1 MRPELP
7 YHVNHPRNPHDP
19 RAYDRVAFFND
30 HYLEVVEMFQT
41 IMEYLRVP
49 NGEDG
54 GSSLWE
60 EVSPITFVPLYVTFQ
75 DTPQEVIDNTTYIY
89 NDRYEY
95 SSNIHKHMPLFKVED
110 NIYAI
115 PIPFEE
121 LNEYT
126 QITLSYAGT
135 PYVLSDGHIALFK
148 PGNLYIDFVEEFSGN
163 IEKHNHVIV
172 SGLENHLN
180 LIELTDKP
188 EEFTFNRIRPI
199 EDRQVLG
206 G

>member
-1 MRPELP
+1 MIPNIIHNKLP
-7 YHVNHPRNPHDP
+7 PVD
-19 RAYDRVAFFND
+19 YDRIAFAVE
-30 HYLEVVEMFQT
+30 HYEDLKQMYFT
-41 IMEYLRVP
+41 IMEHLKIP
-49 NGEDG
+49 DGEGGG

-75 DTPQEVIDNTTYIY
+75 DTPQEVIDNTTYTY
-89 NDRYEY
+89 GQGVNA
-95 SSNIHKHMPLFKVED
+95 KHMPLFKVEG
-110 NIYAI
+110 NTYAI

-121 LNEYT
+121 LDAFT
-126 QITLSYAGT
+126 QIVLCYVGT
-135 PYVLSDGHIALFK
+135 PYTLSDGHIALFR
-148 PGNLYIDFVEEFSGN
+148 PNNLYIDFVDEFSGN
-163 IEKHNHVIV
+163 IEKHNHAIV

-180 LIELTDKP
+180 LVDLTDKP

>member
-1 MRPELP
+1 MIPNIIHNKLSP
-7 YHVNHPRNPHDP
+7 VD
-19 RAYDRVAFFND
+19 YDRIAFAVE
-30 HYLEVVEMFQT
+30 HYEDLKQMYFT
-41 IMEYLRVP
+41 IMEHLKIP
-49 NGEDG
+49 DGEGG

-75 DTPQEVIDNTTYIY
+75 NTPQEVIDNTTYTY
-89 NDRYEY
+89 GDYY
-95 SSNIHKHMPLFKVED
+95 YCKHMPLFKVEG

-121 LNEYT
+121 LTDNNQVY
-126 QITLSYAGT
+126 LCFAGT
-135 PYVLSDGHIALFK
+135 PYLLGDGHIALFE
-148 PGNLYIDFVEEFSGN
+148 PGYINIPFVESVSGN
-163 IEKHNHVIV
+163 IEKHNHAIV
-172 SGLENHLN
+172 SGSENYLN

>member
-1 MRPELP
+1 MIPNIIHNKLP
-7 YHVNHPRNPHDP
+7 PVD
-19 RAYDRVAFFND
+19 YDRIAFAVE
-30 HYLEVVEMFQT
+30 HYEDLKQMYFT
-41 IMEYLRVP
+41 IMEHLKIP
-49 NGEDG
+49 DGEGGG

-75 DTPQEVIDNTTYIY
+75 DTPQEVIDNTTYCY
-89 NDRYEY
+89 GDYY
-95 SSNIHKHMPLFKVED
+95 YCKHMPLFKVEG

-121 LNEYT
+121 LTDNNQVY
-126 QITLSYAGT
+126 LCFAGT
-135 PYVLSDGHIALFK
+135 PYLLGDGHIALFE
-148 PGNLYIDFVEEFSGN
+148 PGYINIHFVESVSGN
-163 IEKHNHVIV
+163 IDKHNHAIV
-172 SGLENHLN
+172 SGSENQLS
-180 LIELTDKP
+180 LIDLTDKP

>member
-30 HYLEVVEMFQT
+30 HYLEVVQMFQT

-49 NGEDG
+49 NGEG

-75 DTPQEVIDNTTYIY
+75 DTPQEVIDNTTYTYGQGI
-89 NDRYEY
+89 NA
-95 SSNIHKHMPLFKVED
+95 KHMPLFKVEG

-121 LNEYT
+121 LDSFTEIVLCYV
-126 QITLSYAGT
+126 GT
-135 PYVLSDGHIALFK
+135 PYALSDGHIALFR
-148 PGNLYIDFVEEFSGN
+148 PGNLYINFVEEFSGS
-163 IEKHNHVIV
+163 IEKHNHAIV
-172 SGLENHLN
+172 SGLENYLN
-180 LIELTDKP
+180 LIDLTDKP
-188 EEFTFNRIRPI
+188 DEFTFNRIRPI

>member
-30 HYLEVVEMFQT
+30 HYLEVVKMFQT

-49 NGEDG
+49 NGEGG

-60 EVSPITFVPLYVTFQ
+60 EVAPITFVPLYVTFQ
-75 DTPQEVIDNTTYIY
+75 DTPQEVIDNTTYMCTDYY
-89 NDRYEY
+89 NTSYY
-95 SSNIHKHMPLFKVED
+95 KHMPLFKVEG
-110 NIYAI
+110 NTYAI
-115 PIPFEE
+115 PLPFEE
-121 LNEYT
+121 LTDSNRIY
-126 QITLSYAGT
+126 LYYVGT
-135 PYVLSDGHIALFK
+135 PYVLGDGHIALFE
-148 PGNLYIDFVEEFSGN
+148 PDRLNIPFVESFSGN
-163 IEKHNHVIV
+163 EERHNHAIV
-172 SGLENHLN
+172 SGLENHLS

-188 EEFTFNRIRPI
+188 DEFTFNRIRPI

>member
-49 NGEDG
+49 NGEGG

-75 DTPQEVIDNTTYIY
+75 DTPQEVIDNTTYTY
-89 NDRYEY
+89 GW
-95 SSNIHKHMPLFKVED
+95 SSDSTKHMPLFKVED

-121 LNEYT
+121 LDDQYSIYLCYE
-126 QITLSYAGT
+126 GT
-135 PYVLSDGHIALFK
+135 PYKLSDGHIALFK
-148 PGNLYIDFVEEFSGN
+148 PGDLYIQFVTSSSGDV
-163 IEKHNHVIV
+163 EKHNHAIV
-172 SGLENHLN
+172 SGSGNYLS

-188 EEFTFNRIRPI
+188 EEFIFNRIRPI

>member
-49 NGEDG
+49 NGEGG

-89 NDRYEY
+89 GEGANA
-95 SSNIHKHMPLFKVED
+95 KHMPLFKVEG

-126 QITLSYAGT
+126 QIILCYAGT

-148 PGNLYIDFVEEFSGN
+148 PGNLYINFVDEFSGN
-163 IEKHNHVIV
+163 IERHNHAIV
-172 SGLENHLN
+172 SGSGNYLS

-188 EEFTFNRIRPI
+188 EEFTFNRIKPI

>member
-1 MRPELP
+1 MVPNIIRNKLP
-7 YHVNHPRNPHDP
+7 PVD
-19 RAYDRVAFFND
+19 YDRIAFAVE
-30 HYLEVVEMFQT
+30 HYEDLKQMYFT
-41 IMEYLRVP
+41 LMEHLKIP
-49 NGEDG
+49 DGEGG

-75 DTPQEVIDNTTYIY
+75 NTSQEVIDNTTYIY
-89 NDRYEY
+89 GEGANA
-95 SSNIHKHMPLFKVED
+95 KHMPLFKVEG

-121 LNEYT
+121 LNSYT
-126 QITLSYAGT
+126 QIILYYAGT
-135 PYVLSDGHIALFK
+135 PYALSDGHIALFR
-148 PGNLYIDFVEEFSGN
+148 PGNLYINFVEEISGN
-163 IEKHNHVIV
+163 IEKHNHAII
-172 SGLENHLN
+172 SGLNNHLS
-180 LIELTDKP
+180 LYDLTDKP

>member
-49 NGEDG
+49 NGEGG

-75 DTPQEVIDNTTYIY
+75 DTPQEVIDNTTYMCTDYY
-89 NDRYEY
+89 NTTPY
-95 SSNIHKHMPLFKVED
+95 KHMPLFKVEG
-110 NIYAI
+110 NTYAI

-121 LNEYT
+121 AADNNRIYLY
-126 QITLSYAGT
+126 YVGT
-135 PYVLSDGHIALFK
+135 PYKLSDGHIALFE
-148 PGNLYIDFVEEFSGN
+148 PGYLNIPFVESFLGNLD
-163 IEKHNHVIV
+163 KHNHAII
-172 SGLENHLN
+172 SGSENQLS

-188 EEFTFNRIRPI
+188 DEFTFNMIRPI